1 LGLIFFFLNNPPENN
16 MEPVPAK
23 FWQELGLHYVPVD
36 CFGINFF
43 FQVVIFS
50 GCNLNPPK
58 NIAGQTTVPFFPVV
72 IFPVV
77 STIIGV
83 HVEMRTP
90 ITTRKNYDRKKRY
103 SRLAG
108 YVF

>member
-1 LGLIFFFLNNPPENN
+1 
-16 MEPVPAK
+16 MEAVPTE
-23 FWQELGLHYVPVD
+23 FWWELGLHYFPVD
-36 CFGINFF
+36 CFGIDFYFF
-43 FQVVIFS
+43 PVVIFS
-50 GCNLNPPK
+50 ICNLNPPK
-58 NIAGQTTVPFFPVV
+58 NIASQTTVSFYPVV

-83 HVEMRTP
+83 RVKIRTP
-90 ITTRKNYDRKKRY
+90 ITTRKNYDQKKRY